1 MPARTPETF
10 FHVGYA
16 RAASTFLQ
24 KTIFPALSGI
34 QYIPRN
40 NFRVR
45 ESEKKRFKA
54 DKILMS
60 REAGE
65 YIFDRCDQVQKV
77 FASTFVISLRRH
89 DALAAST
96 YRLYIK
102 NGHTFRFSQFLDTE
116 TNDGVRKLEDFT
128 YMRLIEYVEQLTGKK
143 PLVLIFED
151 YKSDPDFY
159 LDTLC
164 AGLACDIDKSKITQ
178 VVVHK
183 SYTDKQLRLRRQ
195 FSQTYLSPERDKA
208 QLDNISIADHD
219 TFHSFKMR
227 IVVWGSGLFMKLA
240 RFAPNSWL
248 DSEPLLE
255 QADLERIRDYF
266 AQDWQAC
273 YHYVEA
279 QSARLGISRSK
290 NAISC
295 NKNAVSGNENAV
307 SRNK

>member
-1 MPARTPETF
+1 MPQTF

-24 KTIFPALSGI
+24 KIIFPALIGI

-65 YIFDRCDQVQKV
+65 YIFDRCDRVHEIFDSQI
-77 FASTFVISLRRH
+77 VISLRRH

-96 YRLYIK
+96 YRLYVK
-102 NGHTFRFSQFLDTE
+102 NGHTFRFPQFLDPV
-116 TNDGVRKLEDFT
+116 DDLGVRKLEDFT
-128 YMRLIEYVEQLTGKK
+128 YMRLIQHIEYTTGRK

-164 AGLACDIDKSKITQ
+164 AGLGCQIDRSKLSQ
-178 VVVHK
+178 SAVHK
-183 SYTDKQLRLRRQ
+183 SYSDKQLRLRRQ
-195 FSQTYLSPERDKA
+195 FSQKFLTPEQDKA
-208 QLDNISIADHD
+208 RLDGASIGDYS
-219 TFHSFKMR
+219 TLKSVKERMLIR
-227 IVVWGSGLFMKLA
+227 VSGLFMKAA
-240 RFAPNSWL
+240 RFAPNRWL
-248 DSEPLLE
+248 DDESLL
-255 QADLERIRDYF
+255 QQHDLNAIQKHFSD
-266 AQDWQAC
+266 DWKDC
-273 YHYVEA
+273 LHYVQE
-279 QSARLGISRSK
+279 QSERLGV
-290 NAISC
+290 A
-295 NKNAVSGNENAV
+295 
-307 SRNK
+307 RNL